1 VLPAVLQPSDAY
13 LALQA
18 CPTVKAAPAMNTGPQ
33 LSASSGAVE
42 SGAKAAAV
50 VLGETHVISS
60 LLVERLLRRF
70 QDQYLSRWMFCL
82 MVECGSRGLF
92 FIGRW
97 LYPAPA
103 TPCP

>member
-50 VLGETHVISS
+50 VLGETFVISS

-70 QDQYLSRWMFCL
+70 QEQFLSRWVSSL
-82 MVECGSRGLF
+82 VACGLTCPRL
-92 FIGRW
+92 GRW
-97 LYPAPA
+97 HSPALA
-103 TPCP
+103 TRCP